1 MILFSVMVSL
11 SFISA
16 TGFCD
21 WDTCDWCGS
30 CDVECPDDYNTDNYC
45 IDNEIYY
52 DSHNFY
58 AWNNECVEEIFTH
71 WVSYCENGCEDGAC
85 IEDPVCTENLIFS
98 DWSVWEDTTECRSDD
113 TLEQKRI
120 RTEYDEND
128 CGFEEVIHE
137 ETRDVNCGDPVCT
150 ESIVFTDWSDWKDIT
165 KCRSDDTI
173 KQKRTRTEY
182 DENDCG
188 FEDILH
194 RETRERSCE
203 YDDDDCDDDKDDNVE
218 YYEECEFDG
227 SCGEFGFE
235 NSQNIDYSNLNTISL
250 GTTSKDSRSYGFLW
264 WLILL
269 IVGILLLIFLI
280 LSLTRR

>member
-1 MILFSVMVSL
+1 MKSQKTIISIMILFSVMVSL

-128 CGFEEVIHE
+128 CGFE
-137 ETRDVNCGDPVCT
+137 
-150 ESIVFTDWSDWKDIT
+150 
-165 KCRSDDTI
+165 
-173 KQKRTRTEY
+173 
-182 DENDCG
+182 
-188 FEDILH
+188 DILH